1 MDKAKIIK
9 EFRKECGLAQKEV
22 ANDDG
27 VHPSNYYKKEKG
39 DRAFGIE
46 VSDNPAKFFGINIDE
61 LAHPKN

>member
-9 EFRKECGLAQKEV
+9 EFLKERELIQKEV
-22 ANDDG
+22 AFEVG

-46 VSDNPAKFFGINIDE
+46 VIDNPAKFFGLIIDG
-61 LAHPKN
+61 LLHPKN